1 MGMAGNAAIPLR
13 KFETCLHGCVNAC
26 GRMRV
31 KGGCERGVCSRI
43 HHFPLTVI
51 GIFGVKTAWQPA
63 SHYGRSPP
71 SRSSCVDVKS
81 Q

>member
-31 KGGCERGVCSRI
+31 KGGCEQVHALGSIISR
-43 HHFPLTVI
+43 
-51 GIFGVKTAWQPA
+51 
-63 SHYGRSPP
+63 
-71 SRSSCVDVKS
+71 
-81 Q
+81 